1 VDNGILTAHMAVDS
15 RELTIR
21 GRFGRL
27 ASICSNTFQILKH
40 QVKLCELSN
49 GTPLPENYNF
59 FRRSELGEVK
69 NDNQRYLQF
78 LYRYANMHHYRKCN
92 GNVMKP
98 IYTDDGIAT
107 QTWEFFETIESFVNN
122 TPNRHVFGLKYLMM
136 ITANRS
142 CVEHS
147 IKSLKGITT
156 TREFPELTP
165 DRLVYSFKM
174 VFISEERIYSRS
186 IQI

>member
-1 VDNGILTAHMAVDS
+1 
-15 RELTIR
+15 
-21 GRFGRL
+21 
-27 ASICSNTFQILKH
+27 
-40 QVKLCELSN
+40 
-49 GTPLPENYNF
+49 
-59 FRRSELGEVK
+59 
-69 NDNQRYLQF
+69 
-78 LYRYANMHHYRKCN
+78 
-92 GNVMKP
+92 MKP

-156 TREFPELTP
+156 AREFPELTP
-165 DRLVYSFKM
+165 DRLVYSFTNGIYFGREDIFKKYSDLT
-174 VFISEERIYSRS
+174 VAERKLVACKYFPVDFTEDIVTDWRTIQTPLFERILTHQKYGE
-186 IQI
+186 ICN